1 MMSLGTSLAEA
12 RRKAGLTQERV
23 AEKLGVSRQ
32 TISKWEN
39 NQALPDAYNLK
50 ILSKVLGASVDEIID
65 PDKEV
70 KRQDDNQIIGAIDHV
85 VSLGKRHWQK
95 IGYYFIYTGL
105 ALLAMGILVSVMSN
119 SLFGSFDLI
128 GDDFMES
135 PLSMFDIIRNFM
147 LIVALVLLVAGIV
160 LVIYDRHKQKT
171 YKQKTGSR

>member
-1 MMSLGTSLAEA
+1 MTTGEKIIKLRHQSGLSQVDLAD
-12 RRKAGLTQERV
+12 
-23 AEKLGVSRQ
+23 KLGVSRQ

-39 NQALPDAYNLK
+39 DQALPDTYNLK

-65 PDKEV
+65 PDKEA

-95 IGYYFIYTGL
+95 IGYYFIYAGL

-119 SLFGSFDLI
+119 SLFGSSDLI

-160 LVIYDRHKQKT
+160 LVIYDRYKQKT
-171 YKQKTGSR
+171 YKQKIGSR